1 MFTPRVDKSSSVC
14 VQVVSELTQLDTA
27 PSTPATTPERESPP
41 LAGTSRRQ
49 HRGRRNS
56 NLPSL
61 GSSSRCCCSNHGDTD
76 KDHDNDDDN
85 DTDEDHN
92 NHGDTDTNN
101 DNDDD
106 TDKENDHNDDTA
118 LGNPHTYNDV
128 DDSDNDGDTNK
139 DNDNDDD
146 LIIMMIILITRLPR
160 SDSKSLN
167 SSLSKY
173 SPLQPISPGDS
184 AGSSQG
190 RHHR

>member
-61 GSSSRCCCSNHGDTD
+61 GSSSRCCSNHGDT
-76 KDHDNDDDN
+76 DNDDDN

-106 TDKENDHNDDTA
+106 TDKENDHDDETA

-146 LIIMMIILITRLPR
+146 LIIIMMMILITRLPR